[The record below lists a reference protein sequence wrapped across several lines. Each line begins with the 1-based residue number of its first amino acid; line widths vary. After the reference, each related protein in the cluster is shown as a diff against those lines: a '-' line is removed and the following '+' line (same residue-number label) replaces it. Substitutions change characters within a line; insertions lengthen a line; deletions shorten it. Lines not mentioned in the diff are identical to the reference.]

1 MNEKPKK
8 VRKPKIPVVENKVSS
23 EIKNYYLLPE
33 VQAFQEES
41 HNPNF
46 DVHGIKIPMRMIVIG
61 ASGSMKTNVVVNII
75 NQFNNTFNNIDIITR
90 CKAEPLYE
98 YLESKIDREFLKISE
113 GLADFNKLDP
123 NKAYDKK
130 EQRLI
135 IFDDL
140 CLEKDQSKIAE
151 LFIRGRKLGVSL
163 IYITQQYYKVPKEI
177 RGQTNYIIL
186 KKISSTRDLNLI
198 LSDCTLGVDKKV
210 LNNMYKSCIVKNTDF
225 LLIDLN
231 VEQELMFRH
240 NFVNILNPKDFE

>member
-1 MNEKPKK
+1 MEKPKK
-8 VRKPKIPVVENKVSS
+8 GRKPKTPVVENKVSP
-23 EIKNYYLLPE
+23 EIKNYYLLDE
-33 VQAFQEES
+33 VKAFQEKS

-46 DVHGIKIPMRMIVIG
+46 SVHGIQVPFRMIVIG
-61 ASGSMKTNVVVNII
+61 ASGSGKTNVVVNLI
-75 NQFNNTFNNIDIITR
+75 NQFNDTFNNIDIYTR

-98 YLESKIDREFLKISE
+98 YLELKIGKEFLKISE
-113 GLADFNKLDP
+113 GLTDFNKLDP

-130 EQRLI
+130 DQRLI

-210 LNNMYKSCIVKNTDF
+210 LNNMYKFCIRDITHF

-231 VEQELMFRH
+231 VEQDLMFRH
-240 NFVNILNPKDFE
+240 NFVDILNPANFE